1 MHGARAF
8 PHLCSGGGDRYAG
21 IPAGPPGVEPGW
33 SDDRLMT
40 QEAAPARPAG
50 DVDWQLLAPLLAHV
64 VVTHTV
70 VGILRVT
77 MSYRT
82 VELGLPVI
90 WLGVIAAG
98 FALVPIFVAVQIG
111 RYIDRGHDAR
121 AAWIGSALM
130 LLAAFGM
137 WAWPLSIV
145 HLLGFTML
153 LGTGHMF
160 LMASQQMLTV
170 RCANAAGRDIAFGHF
185 MVAIS
190 VGQGLGPFI
199 VGQIGG
205 GVTVPATGPLFFLGL
220 VTAVLCL
227 AVSFAIRP
235 DRHHR
240 AHHENGNVI
249 TLRELLRRPGMF
261 AIIAASIV
269 TVTAGDLLVIY
280 LPLLGTERSIE
291 AHHIGMLLLVRSLS
305 ALVAR
310 AFYARLIFMVG
321 RLRLTLSSTF
331 IASGAFVL
339 LAVPSLPVMYAATVL
354 IGVGLGIAS
363 TLTLS
368 GIVEVAPVEARGTAM
383 TLRITGNRIGLVC
396 MPIVAG
402 LVAAATG
409 AAGILFLTALTL
421 ATSAVALKRSQPRSR

>member
-1 MHGARAF
+1 
-8 PHLCSGGGDRYAG
+8 
-21 IPAGPPGVEPGW
+21 
-33 SDDRLMT
+33 MT

-64 VVTHTV
+64 VVTHIV

-170 RCANAAGRDIAFGHF
+170 RCANAAGATSRS
-185 MVAIS
+185 AIS
-190 VGQGLGPFI
+190 WWRSRSARDSAPSSSGRSVAASPCRRPGRCFSSASSRPCSASPSHSRFGRTG
-199 VGQIGG
+199 
-205 GVTVPATGPLFFLGL
+205 ATGR
-220 VTAVLCL
+220 T
-227 AVSFAIRP
+227 
-235 DRHHR
+235 
-240 AHHENGNVI
+240 HENGNVI
-249 TLRELLRRPGMF
+249 TLRDLLRRPGMF
-261 AIIAASIV
+261 ADASTASVV

-280 LPLLGTERSIE
+280 LPLLGTERHID

-310 AFYARLIFMVG
+310 VFYARLIFTVG

-363 TLTLS
+363 TLDAVRHRRGGTS
-368 GIVEVAPVEARGTAM
+368 RRPAAR
-383 TLRITGNRIGLVC
+383 R
-396 MPIVAG
+396 
-402 LVAAATG
+402 
-409 AAGILFLTALTL
+409 
-421 ATSAVALKRSQPRSR
+421 

>member
-1 MHGARAF
+1 M
-8 PHLCSGGGDRYAG
+8 
-21 IPAGPPGVEPGW
+21 
-33 SDDRLMT
+33 M
-40 QEAAPARPAG
+40 QEAPARPAA
-50 DVDWQLLAPLLAHV
+50 DVDWRLLAPLLAHV
-64 VVTHTV
+64 VVIHMAI
-70 VGILRVT
+70 GILRVT

-98 FALVPIFVAVQIG
+98 FALVPIFIAVPIG
-111 RYIDRGHDAR
+111 RYIDRGHDAH
-121 AAWIGSALM
+121 AAWIGSAVVLI
-130 LLAAFGM
+130 AAFGL
-137 WAWPLSIV
+137 WAWPLSIM

-170 RCANAAGRDIAFGHF
+170 RCANAKGRDVAFGHF

-190 VGQGLGPFI
+190 IGQGLGPFI

-205 GVTVPATGPLFFLGL
+205 VATVPATGPLFLLG
-220 VTAVLCL
+220 VIMAALCL
-227 AVSFAIRP
+227 AISFAIRP
-235 DRHHR
+235 DPHQT

-249 TLRELLRRPGMF
+249 TLRELLRRPGML
-261 AIIAASIV
+261 AVIIASVV

-280 LPLLGTERSIE
+280 LPLLGTERHID

-310 AFYARLIFMVG
+310 IFYARLIYVVG
-321 RLRLTLSSTF
+321 RMRLTLSSTF

-339 LAVPSLPVMYAATVL
+339 LAMPSLPVMYAATVL

-368 GIVEVAPVEARGTAM
+368 GIVEVAPPGARGTAM
-383 TLRITGNRIGLVC
+383 SLRITGNRIGLMF
-396 MPIVAG
+396 MPFVAG
-402 LVAAATG
+402 MVAAAAG
-409 AAGILFLTALTL
+409 VAGILLLTALTL
-421 ATSAVALKRSQPRSR
+421 ATSAVALKRSQPGA